1 VNVVEWQDRYGP
13 WALVTGASSGIGAE
27 FCRQLAAKGLNI
39 ILVARRED
47 RLSQVAAEIEH
58 NYAVET
64 LTVVQDLAAGDATAR
79 VLSNVGERQI
89 GVLVNNAGFGLVG
102 RFHELDR
109 HRHSEMVRLNC
120 IVPVEITQ
128 AYLPQMVSLGRGA
141 IIFLASTAAY
151 QATPYFSLYG
161 ATKVF
166 NRFLGEA
173 LWEEYRAS
181 GIDVMALSPGYTD
194 TEFQKVAGMGD
205 RSYGV
210 GSVTSEEVVSTA
222 LNALGRVPSVIHGRQ
237 NRFLAFVQ
245 RFLPRRV
252 ILKTT
257 GFIMRKMERT
267 RK

>member
-1 VNVVEWQDRYGP
+1 M
-13 WALVTGASSGIGAE
+13 
-27 FCRQLAAKGLNI
+27 
-39 ILVARRED
+39 
-47 RLSQVAAEIEH
+47 AAEIEH

-128 AYLPQMVSLGRGA
+128 AYLPQMVSLGRAQSSSRLNGRLPGDA
-141 IIFLASTAAY
+141 L
-151 QATPYFSLYG
+151 FSLYG